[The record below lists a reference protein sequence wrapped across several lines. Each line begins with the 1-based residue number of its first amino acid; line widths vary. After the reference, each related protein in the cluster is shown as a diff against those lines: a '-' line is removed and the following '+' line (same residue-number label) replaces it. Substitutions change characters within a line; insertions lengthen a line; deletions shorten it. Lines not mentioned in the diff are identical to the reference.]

1 MTKTENNYMKTN
13 KKYIDANIWNS
24 LSGIAEYTTNEI
36 WNNRYTLLPLDLNI
50 GIDEIKSETYSE
62 MGYLVNKFNPDLNVP
77 LKAYIFSYLQ
87 KRVIDNIHREHRK
100 VHDSYAEFIDGQG
113 NRYDKYGNLITDYI
127 EQHQVGQYEFECRKS
142 IHKDIEQRDILSD
155 IYSKAN
161 KLDKEI
167 MQRYLNGEN
176 MAEIAVDFGIAVST
190 IKKRLMKYSKNF
202 DEKK

>member
-1 MTKTENNYMKTN
+1 MKTN

-36 WNNRYTLLPLDLNI
+36 WNERYTLLPLDLNI

-62 MGYLVNKFNPDLNVP
+62 MGYLVNNYRAGERSLQT
-77 LKAYIFSYLQ
+77 YIFEYL
-87 KRVIDNIHREHRK
+87 KNRVVNNIHREHHK

-127 EQHQVGQYEFECRKS
+127 EQHQVGQYEFESKTSIRKE
-142 IHKDIEQRDILSD
+142 IEQRDIIDD
-155 IYSKAN
+155 IFSKAN

-167 MQRYLNGEN
+167 MTRYFNGES
-176 MAEIAVDFGIAVST
+176 MPEIAADYGMTKQA

-202 DEKK
+202 DKIK